1 VELHS
6 EGLAPQYQGPKPHYA
21 ESSENSYGP
30 ELCSE
35 HDPLKMLWEADW
47 ERLLIPVFAYAH
59 NLLKIRAWRN
69 GGNHLPNGWDARDVV
84 SEAISR
90 VFGRERKWDPDRV
103 DLRGLL
109 LGTVRSL
116 VSHCDSLEE
125 PYQEQALAELADK
138 NGDNSRDPLALLT
151 ENEVS
156 DERLRTVLDAVK
168 DDETLKEVLRAIIVA
183 GPKPSDI
190 AAYLTMP
197 TAQVYNLIKR
207 LGRRVLG

>member
-1 VELHS
+1 MELHS
-6 EGLAPQYQGPKPHYA
+6 EGLAARYQGPKPHYA
-21 ESSENSYGP
+21 DSSERYYGP
-30 ELCSE
+30 ELCTEDDS
-35 HDPLKMLWEADW
+35 LRMLWEADW
-47 ERLLIPVFAYAH
+47 ERLLIPVFAYAR

-69 GGNHLPNGWDARDVV
+69 GGNHLPNGWDARDLVN
-84 SEAISR
+84 EAISR

-125 PYQEQALAELADK
+125 PCQEQALAELAVK
-138 NGDNSRDPLALLT
+138 NGDNSQDPLALLT

-156 DERLRTVLDAVK
+156 DERLRRVLDAVK
-168 DDETLKEVLRAIIVA
+168 DDETLKEILRAIVVA

-190 AAYLTMP
+190 AEHLMMP